1 MAGKGEKRVSLESTV
16 VTVGTAATVIAT
28 GKTGASWVYLHAPTG
43 ANTIFVGPST
53 VTVASGLELPKG
65 ALTEIWLA
73 EADTLYGIVASN
85 TQSLMVLKS
94 GGR

>member
-1 MAGKGEKRVSLESTV
+1 MSLESSA
-16 VTVGTAATVIAT
+16 VTIAATATVIAT

-43 ANTIFVGPST
+43 GNTIYIGPST
-53 VTVASGLELPKG
+53 VTVANGLELPKG
-65 ALTEIWLA
+65 ALQTVWLA
-73 EADTLYGIVASN
+73 EADTLYGIVATS

>member
-1 MAGKGEKRVSLESTV
+1 MSLESSA
-16 VTVGTAATVIAT
+16 VTIATTATVIAT

-43 ANTIFVGPST
+43 GNTIYIGPST
-53 VTVASGLELPKG
+53 VTVANGLELPKG
-65 ALTEIWLA
+65 ALNEIWLA
-73 EADTLYGIVASN
+73 EADTLYGIVATS

>member
-1 MAGKGEKRVSLESTV
+1 
-16 VTVGTAATVIAT
+16 VTIGTTATVIAT

-43 ANTIFVGPST
+43 GNTVFIGPST
-53 VTVASGLELPKG
+53 VTVATGLEMPKG
-65 ALTEIWLA
+65 ALHEFWLA
-73 EADTLYGIVASN
+73 EADTLYGIVASS

>member
-1 MAGKGEKRVSLESTV
+1 MAGKGERRVSLESTV

-28 GKTGASWVYLHAPTG
+28 GKTGASWLYLHAPTG
-43 ANTIFVGPST
+43 GNAIFVGPST

-65 ALTEIWLA
+65 AVTEIWLA

-85 TQSLMVLKS
+85 TQALMVLKS

>member
-1 MAGKGEKRVSLESTV
+1 MSLESSA
-16 VTVGTAATVIAT
+16 VTIGTSATVIAT

-43 ANTIFVGPST
+43 GNTIFVGPST

-65 ALTEIWLA
+65 AVTEIWLA
-73 EADTLYGIVASN
+73 EADTLYGIVATS